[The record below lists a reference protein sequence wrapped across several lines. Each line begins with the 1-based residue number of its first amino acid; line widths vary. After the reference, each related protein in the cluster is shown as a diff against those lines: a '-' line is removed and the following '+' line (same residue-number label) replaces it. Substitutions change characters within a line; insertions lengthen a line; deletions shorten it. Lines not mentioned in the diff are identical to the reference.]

1 MTLSCTEATHALGTY
16 LVGALDPRERAD
28 VEAHLA
34 HCPACR
40 DEVAGL
46 AALPGLMSRLTAEE
60 VLAGP
65 PPVDADG
72 RDGALLERL
81 LTAAARDRKV
91 SAHRRWL
98 AVAAAAVFLVGGGV
112 GSVAAYRA
120 ATSPHWHT
128 VAAAKGPVHMT
139 VEMAQMSSGTSLSL
153 KLSGV
158 PSGEHCRL
166 IAVSD
171 TGARETAG
179 SWEAT
184 YSGTAVIEGTTSFG
198 YAHLSRLVIE
208 TFDGQELVS
217 SSV

>member
-1 MTLSCTEATHALGTY
+1 MTLSCYEATHALGAY

-40 DEVAGL
+40 DELAGL

-65 PPVDADG
+65 PRVDDEG
-72 RDGALLERL
+72 PDGALLERL
-81 LTAAARDRKV
+81 LTAADRDRKV
-91 SAHRRWL
+91 AGRRRWL
-98 AVAAAAVFLVGGGV
+98 AAAAAVVALAGGGV
-112 GSVAAYRA
+112 GTAAVYNA
-120 ATSPHWHT
+120 ATSPEWHS

-139 VEMAQMSSGTSLSL
+139 VKMAQISTGTSLTLS
-153 KLSGV
+153 LSGV
-158 PSGEHCRL
+158 PSDEHCRL
-166 IAVSD
+166 IAISD
-171 TGARETAG
+171 NGAREVAG

-184 YSGTAVIEGTTSFG
+184 YSGTAVIKGTTSFG
-198 YAHLSRLVIE
+198 YKHLSRLVIE
-208 TFDGQELVS
+208 TYAGQELVS